1 MRVFPG
7 PTAWVDQS
15 MEKHG
20 AHPAQR
26 SEVANS
32 GPFGS
37 FCDLVGQALSQ
48 KDPAVRDEQIAEAE
62 RRLIPLRVA
71 LDAADAIL
79 EDVRQEPEAEALDAA
94 EASTVEQPKKK
105 RGRKAV

>member
-1 MRVFPG
+1 
-7 PTAWVDQS
+7 
-15 MEKHG
+15 MERQG

-37 FCDLVGQALSQ
+37 FCDLIGQAMSQ

-62 RRLIPLRVA
+62 RRLLPLRVA
-71 LDAADAIL
+71 LDAAEAIL
-79 EDVRQEPEAEALDAA
+79 EDVRKEPEAEDAA
-94 EASTVEQPKKK
+94 EVVIEQPKQK
-105 RGRKAV
+105 RGRKGKE